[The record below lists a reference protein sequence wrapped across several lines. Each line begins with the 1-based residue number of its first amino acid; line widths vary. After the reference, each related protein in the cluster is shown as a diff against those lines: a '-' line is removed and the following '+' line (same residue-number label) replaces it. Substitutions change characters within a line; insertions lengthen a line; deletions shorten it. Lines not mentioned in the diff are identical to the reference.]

1 MASIIIILTHSPL
14 SFRFFIYFLSLIII
28 IIIIIIIITIISE
41 HSVVS
46 VVIICQFSKLLFASK
61 GMFSMF

>member
-14 SFRFFIYFLSLIII
+14 SFRFFIYFLSLII